1 MVAYSVLALN
11 TVLNDIPAITGR
23 PTFKALWDLMRMLLP
38 LLRTIQHPDHPEE
51 GMAGIMIEAAA

>member
-38 LLRTIQHPDHPEE
+38 LLRTIQHPDYP
-51 GMAGIMIEAAA
+51 